1 MSTASR
7 FASLRTAFLSGLV
20 LLAPLAV
27 TWLVFSWLI
36 DRVGGAFR
44 PIFFFYLP
52 EQLAGY
58 PGMGLVLDVITTAL
72 VLALIT
78 LLGYG
83 SRYVISHYFGQMTER
98 LIENIPGVSTVYRT
112 VKQIVDTF
120 SAQKR
125 NVFEKVVLIQFPRT
139 GSYAIGFL
147 TNRAQGEVQARTAE
161 EVWTVFV
168 PTTPNPTSGFLVLVP
183 RQDITVLDMT
193 VGDAMKLV
201 ISGGA
206 VTPTWPTPNG
216 ALPPGELVA
225 ANTAEPTGAERA
237 L

>member
-1 MSTASR
+1 MSTGSR
-7 FASLRTAFLSGLV
+7 IARLRTAFLSGLI

-52 EQLAGY
+52 ETLSGY
-58 PGMGLVLDVITTAL
+58 PGVSLLLDVLTTLL

-78 LLGYG
+78 LLGYV
-83 SRYVISHYFGQMTER
+83 SRYVIIHYFARLTER
-98 LIENIPGVSTVYRT
+98 LIGNIPGVNTVYRS

-125 NVFEKVVLIQFPRT
+125 NVFEKVVLVEFPRK
-139 GSYAIGFL
+139 GMYAIGFL

-161 EVWTVFV
+161 EVWTVFI
-168 PTTPNPTSGFLVLVP
+168 PTTPNPTSGFLIMVP
-183 RQDITVLDMT
+183 REQITELDMS

-206 VTPTWPTPNG
+206 VSPPWVPGPAATPELATPSAG
-216 ALPPGELVA
+216 DA
-225 ANTAEPTGAERA
+225 A
-237 L
+237 

>member
-1 MSTASR
+1 MSTGSR
-7 FASLRTAFLSGLV
+7 IARLRTAFLSGLI
-20 LLAPLAV
+20 LLAPLAI

-52 EQLAGY
+52 ETLGGY
-58 PGMGLVLDVITTAL
+58 PGVGLVLDILTTIL

-78 LLGYG
+78 LLGYV
-83 SRYVISHYFGQMTER
+83 SRYVIIHYFARLTER
-98 LIENIPGVSTVYRT
+98 LIGNIPGVNTVYRS

-125 NVFEKVVLIQFPRT
+125 NVFEKVVLAEFPRK
-139 GSYAIGFL
+139 GLYAIGFL

-161 EVWTVFV
+161 EVWTVFI
-168 PTTPNPTSGFLVLVP
+168 PTTPNPTSGFLILVP
-183 RQDITVLDMT
+183 REQITVLDMS

-206 VTPTWPTPNG
+206 VSPAWTPGTAVTPEL
-216 ALPPGELVA
+216 ATQSPGDA
-225 ANTAEPTGAERA
+225 A
-237 L
+237 